1 MFNVEREA
9 VEVSQDVVGVFNK
22 TRNCEPKIERLSE
35 AREDAR
41 AQVEEACA
49 RINDVFDNMSVADAV
64 ADAVAD
70 EDGELL
76 SRIKDLQDK
85 MREANEFSA
94 EAQRHTDR
102 AEDRFHSAG
111 QALREAASIAG
122 DIHDIIN

>member
-1 MFNVEREA
+1 MFNVENQER
-9 VEVSQDVVGVFNK
+9 EVSQDVVGVFNK

-41 AQVEEACA
+41 AQVEETCA
-49 RINDVFDNMSVADAV
+49 RINDVFDNMSL

-85 MREANEFSA
+85 MREANELSV
-94 EAQRHTDR
+94 EAQRCTDL

-111 QALREAASIAG
+111 QALREAASIAD
-122 DIHDIIN
+122 DIRDVIN

>member
-1 MFNVEREA
+1 MFNVENQER
-9 VEVSQDVVGVFNK
+9 EVSQDVVGVFNK

-64 ADAVAD
+64 AD

-85 MREANEFSA
+85 MREANELSA
-94 EAQRHTDR
+94 EAQRCTDL
-102 AEDRFHSAG
+102 AEDRFHSASHS
-111 QALREAASIAG
+111 LREAASIA
-122 DIHDIIN
+122 DEIRDLIN

>member
-1 MFNVEREA
+1 MFNVENQER
-9 VEVSQDVVGVFNK
+9 EVSQDVVGVFKK
-22 TRNCEPKIERLSE
+22 TRNCESKIERLSE
-35 AREDAR
+35 ARADTR
-41 AQVEEACA
+41 AQVEDTCT
-49 RINDVFDNMSVADAV
+49 RINDAFGNMSV

-76 SRIKDLQDK
+76 ARIKDLQDK

-111 QALREAASIAG
+111 QALREAASIA
-122 DIHDIIN
+122 DEIRDLLN

>member
-41 AQVEEACA
+41 TQVEETCA
-49 RINDVFDNMSVADAV
+49 HINDVFDNASV

-85 MREANEFSA
+85 MREANELSS
-94 EAQRHTDR
+94 EAQRCIDL
-102 AEDRFHSAG
+102 AEDRFHSASRI
-111 QALREAASIAG
+111 LREASDVTNEIR
-122 DIHDIIN
+122 DLIN